1 MNKIEQ
7 KLRENRNRRAREKLL
22 SELPEPLGRYLEQ
35 VDFSSDSMCLRYAAF
50 STWDQS
56 TDTQTTTRGV
66 IANWRNFTFQYWS
79 DLFGAFRGLPSREYE
94 GWLFFDVDG
103 PYYKVKL
110 SELRLFLSE
119 LELFTTQN
127 ESFDFGWVGAD
138 LDCGVI
144 AEFNHTSFCRNDFEL
159 SVWGI

>member
-1 MNKIEQ
+1 MSKIEQ
-7 KLRENRNRRAREKLL
+7 KLKENRNRRAREKLL
-22 SELPEPLGRYLEQ
+22 SKLPESLAGYLGQ
-35 VDFSSDSMCLRYAAF
+35 VNFSSDVICLRYAAF

-66 IANWRNFTFQYWS
+66 IENWRSFSFQYWS
-79 DLFGAFRGLPSREYE
+79 DLFGALRELPSREYE

-110 SELRLFLSE
+110 SELFLFSSE
-119 LELFTTQN
+119 LELFTSQN
-127 ESFDFGWVGAD
+127 ESYDFGWVGAD

-159 SVWGI
+159 SIWGI